1 MTTCRQL
8 DGLSIECGEIRPR
21 ADSSYQLTTIG
32 QTLYAPS
39 MGAKS
44 EERRWM
50 SHDSEQIFC
59 GSEMA

>member
-1 MTTCRQL
+1 MAACRQL
-8 DGLSIECGEIRPR
+8 DGLSIECVVVRPR
-21 ADSSYQLTTIG
+21 ADSFYQLTTLN

-50 SHDSEQIFC
+50 SHGPEQI
-59 GSEMA
+59 